1 MSGKTFIFILSL
13 IAGVVGTGV
22 GGALGASLKNKSD
35 AVMGKVLSYAGGVM
49 AGVVA
54 FEMMPNAVSSCV
66 DAVDGKVGALIAVA
80 ALVAG
85 IAVIFGLNKLLDAV
99 ESKRL
104 APVSTSSMY
113 REHAVLQSIALENG
127 KSETSQSTLV
137 RGANGK
143 SASDKYS
150 QINDFRK
157 PKSSS
162 AKGKIK
168 IAAADSKRLF
178 KAGVIM
184 LIAIALHNF
193 PEGMAI
199 GAAGVASTST
209 GILLAVIIAVHNIP
223 EGMAIAAPLVGGG
236 VKWYTAVGLTALA
249 GAATA
254 LGALIGLAVG
264 GTSLI
269 ATGICMG
276 IAGGAMLFVTLCEIL
291 PQAIVLNGGKVPA
304 ASMFTGM
311 VCAIVFVY
319 CF

>member
-66 DAVDGKVGALIAVA
+66 DAVDGKAGALIAVA
-80 ALVAG
+80 ALVTG
-85 IAVIFGLNKLLDAV
+85 IAMIFGLNKLLDAV
-99 ESKRL
+99 ERKRL
-104 APVSTSSMY
+104 APISTSSMY
-113 REHAVLQSIALENG
+113 REHAVLQSIGLVNG
-127 KSETSQSTLV
+127 RSETSRS
-137 RGANGK
+137 ANGK
-143 SASDKYS
+143 TASVNGAKDRHS
-150 QINDFRK
+150 QIYDNRNAQ
-157 PKSSS
+157 SSG
-162 AKGKIK
+162 AKGKIR

-199 GAAGVASTST
+199 GAAGVTSTST

-291 PQAIVLNGGKVPA
+291 PQSILLNGGKVPA
-304 ASMFTGM
+304 ASMLTGM
-311 VCAIVFVY
+311 ICAIIFVY